1 MSYEDNA
8 TEVGLMEDSDAT
20 VEMARQDELVGWVMS
35 RVDRWRQW
43 RDNQFKDR
51 WAEYYRLW
59 RGFWHET
66 DKSRESERSKL
77 ISPALQQ
84 AVEMTVAE
92 MEEATFGRG
101 EWIDISDDYE
111 DPQKE
116 DVLMLRDQ
124 LLSDMEMN
132 NIPAAVSETFLNGAL
147 YGTGIGKVMIGRYNK
162 GPYAGEFKV
171 WLETIAPQNFVVDPA
186 ARCIDEA
193 LGCAH
198 EIAVPRHRVLKRQ
211 MDGVYYDNPAG
222 KWNGESELF
231 DISGRQLTRDLDKTD
246 VVFITEYHGLIPKR
260 LVKGNYKFNSQTNQ
274 KDGEG
279 NLAQDD
285 DGELVEAIVT
295 IANKGTL
302 LRDVLNPYINQDRA
316 IIAYQHETVPNQF
329 WGRGV
334 SEKGFNPQKA
344 LDAELR
350 ARMDALGL
358 LTYPIMGAD
367 ATRLPRGLDLKLRP
381 GRMFLL
387 NGRPSE
393 ILEPITFG
401 NLEPNTFQNTA
412 DLERMVQM
420 GTGAM
425 DSATPLDSNR
435 RNETS
440 SGMSMQFGGFIKR
453 SKRTM
458 QNIERNFLGPFVQK
472 ALWRYMQFAEERYP
486 TDFKFNVRSSMGIMA
501 REVEQATLAQLIQ
514 TVPPES
520 ALYPIIVKGII
531 ENGAS
536 PNKAEM
542 IKAVENMMQPDP
554 VAQQV
559 QQQMQQLQLQAANW
573 SVKKLQSE
581 TVANMAKAELS
592 RAQAE
597 AATQQ
602 EPQQN
607 DDPNNL
613 EDDYVELEA
622 ARVVLEHKKIEMEAQ
637 LKKIDAAL
645 KVQEMQLREKEM
657 AHEEKMGQQ
666 ELKQNEEMHQQKLDQ
681 NEDSHKQKLKFS
693 EQSAKQKAQQAK
705 QQSKPKSTP
714 KK

>member
-1 MSYEDNA
+1 M
-8 TEVGLMEDSDAT
+8 TETTEISSIENSDET
-20 VEMARQDELVGWVMS
+20 VEQMRRDELTGWVMA
-35 RVDRWRQW
+35 RVDPWRRWR
-43 RDNQFKDR
+43 DTQFKDR

-59 RGFWHET
+59 RGFWQEN
-66 DKSRESERSKL
+66 DKNRDSERSKL

-111 DPQKE
+111 DPEK
-116 DVLMLRDQ
+116 DDMLMLRDQ
-124 LLSDMEMN
+124 LLSDLEYCN
-132 NIPAAVSETFLNGAL
+132 VPAAVSEAFLNGAL
-147 YGTGIGKVMIGRYNK
+147 YGTGIAKVMIGRYTK
-162 GPYAGEFKV
+162 GEYAGRFKV
-171 WLETIAPQNFVVDPA
+171 WLEPISPQNFVNDPA
-186 ARCIDEA
+186 ARSVDDG

-198 EIAVPRHRVLKRQ
+198 EIAVPRHRVLKKQ
-211 MDGVYYDNPAG
+211 LDGVYYDTAAG
-222 KWNGESELF
+222 KWNGEAELF
-231 DISGRQLTRDLDKTD
+231 DMSGRQLVKDLDKDD
-246 VVFITEYHGLIPKR
+246 VVFLTEYHGLVPKR
-260 LVKGNYKFNSQTNQ
+260 LTKGNFKYDSQNPTQ
-274 KDGEG
+274 KDGDG
-279 NLAQDD
+279 RSITD

-295 IANKGTL
+295 IANKGIL
-302 LRDVLNPYINQDRA
+302 LRDVENPYTNQDRA
-316 IIAYQHETVPNQF
+316 IIAYQHDTVPNQF

-458 QNIERNFLGPFVQK
+458 QNIERNFLGPFVRK
-472 ALWRYMQFAEERYP
+472 AMWRYMQFDEERYP
-486 TDFKFNVRSSMGIMA
+486 VDFKFNVRSSMGIMA
-501 REVEQATLAQLIQ
+501 REVEQSMLSQLIQ
-514 TVPPES
+514 VVPPES
-520 ALYPIIVKGII
+520 PLFPLIIKGII

-536 PNKAEM
+536 PSKGEM
-542 IKAVENMMQPDP
+542 LKAVDNMMQPDP
-554 VAQQV
+554 QAKQI
-559 QQQMQQLQLQAANW
+559 QQQMQQLQVDAAHW
-573 SVKKLQSE
+573 TVEKLKSE
-581 TVANMAKAELS
+581 TVKNLAGAEKD
-592 RAQAE
+592 RALAEQAGTPE
-597 AATQQ
+597 KEEDGPDHTLQ
-602 EPQQN
+602 
-607 DDPNNL
+607 DDHA
-613 EDDYVELEA
+613 EFEA
-622 ARVVLEHKKIEMEAQ
+622 ARVVLEN
-637 LKKIDAAL
+637 KKIDQEGKRIQMESMMNA
-645 KVQEMQLREKEM
+645 QEMQLRREEMNHEKHM
-657 AHEEKMGQQ
+657 AQQ
-666 ELKQNEEMHQQKLDQ
+666 KLQQDKQMHQQKMEHSEDQ
-681 NEDSHKQKLKFS
+681 HKQKLKHS
-693 EQSAKQKAQQAK
+693 DQQAK
-705 QQSKPKSTP
+705 QKTSQAKNKPKP
-714 KK
+714 KKST

>member
-1 MSYEDNA
+1 MTETTEISSVDNS
-8 TEVGLMEDSDAT
+8 EET
-20 VEMARQDELVGWVMS
+20 VEQMRRDELVGWVMS
-35 RVDRWRQW
+35 RVDPWRRWR
-43 RDNQFKDR
+43 DTQFRDR

-59 RGFWHET
+59 RGFWQEN
-66 DKSRESERSKL
+66 DKNRDSERSKL

-92 MEEATFGRG
+92 MEEATFGRA

-111 DPQKE
+111 DPQK
-116 DVLMLRDQ
+116 DDILALRDQ
-124 LLSDMEMN
+124 LLSDFEYCN
-132 NIPAAVSETFLNGAL
+132 VPASVSEAYLNGAL
-147 YGTGIGKVMIGRYNK
+147 YGTGVGKVMIGRYTK
-162 GPYAGEFKV
+162 GEYAGRFKV
-171 WLETIAPQNFVVDPA
+171 WLESIAPQNFVIDPA
-186 ARCIDEA
+186 ARTVDDA

-198 EIAVPRHRVLKRQ
+198 ELAVPRHRVLKKQ
-211 MDGVYYDNPAG
+211 FDQVYYDTPAG

-231 DISGRQLTRDLDKTD
+231 DMSGRQLTRDMDKDD
-246 VVFITEYHGLIPKR
+246 VVFLTEYHGLIPLR
-260 LVKGNYKFNSQTNQ
+260 LTKEEYKYDGQYVQ
-274 KDGEG
+274 KDGDG
-279 NLAQDD
+279 RTVVD

-295 IANKGTL
+295 VGNKGIL
-302 LRDVLNPYINQDRA
+302 LRDVKNPYVNQDRA
-316 IIAYQHETVPNQF
+316 IISYQHETVPNQF

-401 NLEPNTFQNTA
+401 NLEPNTFQNSA

-458 QNIERNFLGPFVQK
+458 QNIERNFLSPFVQK
-472 ALWRYMQFAEERYP
+472 AMWRYMQFDEERYP
-486 TDFKFNVRSSMGIMA
+486 ADFKFNVRSSMGIMA
-501 REVEQATLAQLIQ
+501 REVEQSMLAQLIQ

-520 ALYPIIVKGII
+520 PLYPMVIKGII

-536 PNKAEM
+536 PNKGEM
-542 IKAVENMMQPDP
+542 LKAIDNMMQPDP
-554 VAQQV
+554 QAKQI
-559 QQQMQQLQLQAANW
+559 QQQMQQLQVDAAHW
-573 SVKKLQSE
+573 TVEKLKSE
-581 TVANMAKAELS
+581 TVANLAKAELS

-597 AATQQ
+597 EAGRPETQQ
-602 EPQQN
+602 N
-607 DDPNNL
+607 NDPNNL
-613 EDDYVELEA
+613 EDDYAEVAHANTVISNKKVDLEA
-622 ARVVLEHKKIEMEAQ
+622 KRVQIEAVT
-637 LKKIDAAL
+637 KS
-645 KVQEMQLREKEM
+645 QEMQLEREKM
-657 AHEEKMGQQ
+657 AHEKHMAQYDLKNQQ
-666 ELKQNEEMHQQKLDQ
+666 ELHNQKLQQNEESHDQKLTQ
-681 NEDSHKQKLKFS
+681 SKQM
-693 EQSAKQKAQQAK
+693 AKQKASQ
-705 QQSKPKSTP
+705 KPKQST

>member
-1 MSYEDNA
+1 MDT
-8 TEVGLMEDSDAT
+8 TEISSIENDENTKEQM
-20 VEMARQDELVGWVMS
+20 RRDELVGWVMA
-35 RVDRWRQW
+35 RVDPWRRW

-59 RGFWHET
+59 RGFWAEN
-66 DKSRESERSKL
+66 DKSRDSERSKL

-101 EWIDISDDYE
+101 DWIDISDDYE

-116 DVLMLRDQ
+116 DILALRDQ
-124 LLSDMEMN
+124 LLSDLEYCN
-132 NIPAAVSETFLNGAL
+132 VPAAVSEAYLNGAL
-147 YGTGIGKVMIGRYNK
+147 YGTGVGKVMIGRYTQ
-162 GPYAGEFKV
+162 GEYAGQFKV
-171 WLETIAPQNFVVDPA
+171 WMESIAPQNFVIDPA
-186 ARCIDEA
+186 ARNVDDA

-198 EIAVPRHRVLKRQ
+198 EIAVPRHRVLKKQ
-211 MDGVYYDNPAG
+211 FDGVYYNTPAG
-222 KWNGESELF
+222 KWNGEVELF
-231 DISGRQLTRDLDKTD
+231 DMSGRQLTRDLDKDD
-246 VVFITEYHGLIPKR
+246 VVFLTEYHGLVPER
-260 LVKGNYKFNSQTNQ
+260 LIKGNYKYDDYAPQ
-274 KDGEG
+274 KDGDG
-279 NLAQDD
+279 KSVID
-285 DGELVEAIVT
+285 DGPLVEAIVT
-295 IANKGTL
+295 IANKGIL
-302 LRDVLNPYINQDRA
+302 LRDVRNPYVNQDRA

-401 NLEPNTFQNTA
+401 NLDPNTFQNTA

-458 QNIERNFLGPFVQK
+458 QNIERNFLGPFIRKVM
-472 ALWRYMQFAEERYP
+472 WRYMQFDEERYP

-501 REVEQATLAQLIQ
+501 REVEQSMLAQLIQ

-520 ALYPIIVKGII
+520 PLYPMVLKGII

-536 PNKAEM
+536 PNKGEM
-542 IKAVENMMQPDP
+542 LKAIDNMMAPDP
-554 VAQQV
+554 QAQQI
-559 QQQMQQLQLQAANW
+559 QMEMQRLQVDAAKW
-573 SVKKLQSE
+573 TVEKLKGE
-581 TVANMAKAELS
+581 TVAKLAEAELK

-597 AATQQ
+597 QAGRPEQPEQ
-602 EPQQN
+602 S
-607 DDPNNL
+607 DDPQNL
-613 EDDYVELEA
+613 EDDYVEIEA
-622 ARVVLEHKKIEMEAQ
+622 AKVVLENKKIEIDAQ
-637 LKKIDAAL
+637 LKKLDAQL
-645 KVQEMQLREKEM
+645 KMQEMEFRKVEMKHEM
-657 AHEEKMGQQ
+657 AMSKQEMKQDSQLHEQKMS
-666 ELKQNEEMHQQKLDQ
+666 Q
-681 NEDSHKQKLKFS
+681 NEDSHKQKLKHS
-693 EQSAKQKAQQAK
+693 EESAKQKAKQAA
-705 QQSKPKSTP
+705 SKPKP
-714 KK
+714 KSNK

>member
-1 MSYEDNA
+1 MTDTTEISQVDN
-8 TEVGLMEDSDAT
+8 SDAQLEE
-20 VEMARQDELVGWVMS
+20 VRQAELASWVMS
-35 RVDRWRQW
+35 RVNNWRRWR
-43 RDNQFKDR
+43 DTQFSDR

-59 RGFWHET
+59 RGFWHQV
-66 DKSRESERSKL
+66 DKNRDSERSKL

-116 DVLMLRDQ
+116 DVLVLRDQ
-124 LLSDMEMN
+124 LLSDFEYCEV
-132 NIPAAVSETFLNGAL
+132 PAAVSEAYLNGAL
-147 YGTGIGKVMIGRYNK
+147 YGTGIGKVMIGRYAK
-162 GPYAGEFKV
+162 GPYKGNFKV
-171 WLETIAPQNFVVDPA
+171 WVESISPQNFVIDPA
-186 ARCIDEA
+186 ARTVDDA

-198 EIAVPRHRVLKRQ
+198 EIAVPRHRVLKKQ
-211 MDGVYYDNPAG
+211 FDEVYYDTPVG
-222 KWNGESELF
+222 SWNGESEMF
-231 DISGRQLTRDLDKTD
+231 DMSGKQTTKDLNKED
-246 VVFITEYHGLIPKR
+246 VVFVTEYHGLIPKR
-260 LVKGNYKFNSQTNQ
+260 LLKGEFTIEDVPVFKER
-274 KDGEG
+274 DGKTVT
-279 NLAQDD
+279 D

-295 IANKGTL
+295 IANKSIL
-302 LRDVLNPYINQDRA
+302 LRDVENPYDNQDRA
-316 IIAYQHETVPNQF
+316 IVAYQHETVPNQF

-381 GRMFLL
+381 GRLFLL

-401 NLEPNTFQNTA
+401 NLDPNTFQNTA

-425 DSATPLDSNR
+425 DSAVPLESNR

-458 QNIERNFLGPFVQK
+458 QNVERHFLSKIVQK
-472 ALWRYMQFAEERYP
+472 SLWRYMQFDPDRYP
-486 TDFKFNVRSSMGIMA
+486 EDFKFVVRSSMGIMA
-501 REVEQATLAQLIQ
+501 REVEQSVLAQLVQ
-514 TVPPES
+514 MVPPES
-520 ALYPIIVKGII
+520 PLFPIVVKGII

-542 IKAVENMMQPDP
+542 MKAVENMMQPDP
-554 VAQQV
+554 EAQAMQKK
-559 QQQMQQLQLQAANW
+559 MQQLQVDAAEW
-573 SVKKLQSE
+573 TVTKLKGESAKAFADAE
-581 TVANMAKAELS
+581 LARAKAE
-592 RAQAE
+592 E
-597 AATQQ
+597 AGRPEQTEQG
-602 EPQQN
+602 P
-607 DDPNNL
+607 DHSL
-613 EDDYVELEA
+613 EDDHAEFEA
-622 ARVVLEHKKIEMEAQ
+622 HRVVLEN
-637 LKKIDAAL
+637 KKIDQEGKRIQMEAAMNM
-645 KVQEMQLREKEM
+645 QEMQLRR
-657 AHEEKMGQQ
+657 
-666 ELKQNEEMHQQKLDQ
+666 EEMDHEKIMSQQKLKQDQ
-681 NEDSHKQKLKFS
+681 QLHEQKMSQNSEMHTQKVKQTK
-693 EQSAKQKAQQAK
+693 EQGAIKKQQAK
-705 QQSKPKSTP
+705 QKPKAE

>member
-1 MSYEDNA
+1 MTETTEISSIDNS
-8 TEVGLMEDSDAT
+8 EET
-20 VEMARQDELVGWVMS
+20 VEQMRRDELTGWVMA
-35 RVDRWRQW
+35 RVEPWRQW
-43 RDNQFKDR
+43 RDTQFKDR

-59 RGFWHET
+59 RGFWQEN
-66 DKSRESERSKL
+66 DKNRESERSKL

-92 MEEATFGRG
+92 MQEATFGRG
-101 EWIDISDDYE
+101 EWIDIDDDYE
-111 DPQKE
+111 DPEK
-116 DVLMLRDQ
+116 DDILMLRDQ
-124 LLSDMEMN
+124 LLSDLEYCN
-132 NIPAAVSETFLNGAL
+132 VPASVSEAYLNGAL
-147 YGTGIGKVMIGRYNK
+147 YGTGIGKVMIGRYVK
-162 GPYAGEFKV
+162 GEYAGRFKV
-171 WLETIAPQNFVVDPA
+171 WLESIAPQNFVIDPA
-186 ARCIDEA
+186 ARTVDDA

-198 EIAVPRHRVLKRQ
+198 EIAVPRHRVLKKQ
-211 MDGVYYDNPAG
+211 MDGVYYDTPAG
-222 KWNGESELF
+222 KWSGETELF
-231 DISGRQLTRDLDKTD
+231 DMSGRQLTRDLNKDD
-246 VVFITEYHGLIPKR
+246 VVFLTEYHGLIPKR
-260 LVKGNYKFNSQTNQ
+260 LSKGEYTYDQSAPER
-274 KDGEG
+274 DGDG
-279 NLAQDD
+279 RTVTD

-295 IANKGTL
+295 IANKGVL
-302 LRDVLNPYINQDRA
+302 IRDVLNPYVNQDRA

-401 NLEPNTFQNTA
+401 NLEPNTFQNSA

-458 QNIERNFLGPFVQK
+458 QNIERNFLGPFITKVM
-472 ALWRYMQFAEERYP
+472 WRYMQFDEERYP

-501 REVEQATLAQLIQ
+501 REVEQSMLAQLIQ

-520 ALYPIIVKGII
+520 PLYPLVIKGII
-531 ENGAS
+531 ANGAS
-536 PNKAEM
+536 PNKGEM
-542 IKAVENMMQPDP
+542 LKAIDNMMAPDP
-554 VAQQV
+554 EAQAIQKK
-559 QQQMQQLQLQAANW
+559 MQQLQVDAAQWTVEKLKGETAQALANAE
-573 SVKKLQSE
+573 L
-581 TVANMAKAELS
+581 ARAKAE
-592 RAQAE
+592 E
-597 AATQQ
+597 ASAKI
-602 EPQQN
+602 E
-607 DDPNNL
+607 L
-613 EDDYVELEA
+613 EDDYAEVA
-622 ARVVLEHKKIEMEAQ
+622 SANTVIAHKKVEADVQ
-637 LKKIDAAL
+637 KAKIDAVMG
-645 KVQEMQLREKEM
+645 VQEMQLERERMDHEKHM
-657 AHEEKMGQQ
+657 AKYDLQNQQ
-666 ELKQNEEMHQQKLDQ
+666 ELHSQKLSQNEE
-681 NEDSHKQKLKFS
+681 SHKQKLTHS
-693 EQSAKQKAQQAK
+693 DQAAKQKAK
-705 QQSKPKSTP
+705 QKPKTKKTP
-714 KK
+714 

>member
-1 MSYEDNA
+1 MAYN
-8 TEVGLMEDSDAT
+8 TDAT
-20 VEMARQDELVGWVMS
+20 DISTVDPNDPETMEQNRRDELAGWVMAH
-35 RVDRWRQW
+35 VNPWRQW
-43 RDNQFKDR
+43 RDTQFKDK

-66 DKSRESERSKL
+66 DKNRDSERSKL

-84 AVEMTVAE
+84 AIEMTVAE
-92 MEEATFGRG
+92 MEEATFGRA
-101 EWIDISDDYE
+101 EWIDVADDYE
-111 DPQKE
+111 DPEKE
-116 DVLMLRDQ
+116 DVLVLRDQ
-124 LLSDMEMN
+124 LLSDLEYAN
-132 NIPAAVSETFLNGAL
+132 VPAGVSEAYLNGAL
-147 YGTGIGKVMIGRYNK
+147 YGNGIAKVMIGRYAK

-171 WLETIAPQNFVVDPA
+171 WLESIAPQNFVIDPA
-186 ARCIDEA
+186 ARCVDDA

-198 EIAVPRHRVLKRQ
+198 EIAVPRHRVLKKQ
-211 MDGVYYDNPAG
+211 MDSVYYDTPTG
-222 KWNGESELF
+222 KWNGETELF
-231 DISGRQLTRDLDKTD
+231 DLSGRQLTRDLDKTD
-246 VVFITEYHGLIPKR
+246 VVYITEYHGLIPKR
-260 LVKGNYKFNSQTNQ
+260 LTQGNYTYEDQGVKQGPN
-274 KDGEG
+274 GEPVT
-279 NLAQDD
+279 D

-295 IANKGTL
+295 IANKGIL
-302 LRDVLNPYINQDRA
+302 LRDVLNPYTNQDRA

-472 ALWRYMQFAEERYP
+472 ALWRYMQFAPERYP

-501 REVEQATLAQLIQ
+501 REVEQSMLTQLIQ
-514 TVPPES
+514 VVPPES
-520 ALYPIIVKGII
+520 PLFPIVIKGIVD
-531 ENGAS
+531 NGSS
-536 PNKAEM
+536 PNKGEM
-542 IKAVENMMQPDP
+542 LKALDNMMQPDP
-554 VAQQV
+554 IAQQV
-559 QQQMQQLQLQAANW
+559 QQQMQQMQLEAAKW
-573 SVKKLQSE
+573 SIEKLKGE
-581 TVANMAKAELS
+581 TAEKYAGAELK

-597 AATQQ
+597 QAGQPEQ
-602 EPQQN
+602 GDGQ
-607 DDPNNL
+607 DHSL
-613 EDDYVELEA
+613 EDDHAEFEA
-622 ARVVLEHKKIEMEAQ
+622 ARVVLENKKIEIDAQ
-637 LKKIDAAL
+637 LAKLDAML
-645 KVQEMQLREKEM
+645 KMQEMAHREKEM
-657 AHEEKMGQQ
+657 AHEERMSKQEMQQ
-666 ELKQNEEMHQQKLDQ
+666 DQDMHEQKLAQ
-681 NEDSHKQKLKFS
+681 NDESHKQKLT
-693 EQSAKQKAQQAK
+693 QSKQMAKQKASQ
-705 QQSKPKSTP
+705 KPKKPSNN
-714 KK
+714 K